1 MVSLTLDLT
10 ANNENVLH
18 VINAFVN
25 LTGLEF
31 YFTTMPSPTFASAPA
46 LIMPCV
52 RHFELWWHW
61 NTVPPALAIFL
72 GSCRFHTSCA
82 FDLEIVPM
90 SATQS
95 LALNPLFEHHV
106 ENPVMYLGE
115 IDKGSNI
122 LHRTRWV
129 RLSLCPPLQVFHT
142 PNNHLPRFIMM
153 YAKVHMPLDD
163 NPLFRLLDFLL
174 ERRRPGHA
182 DQDHQQNELGSSGQ
196 DTEKGRGRGR
206 SRRGGRNRGRGRSR
220 GGVTILDTGH
230 DADNRA
236 GDSSETPTSQDISR
250 SKLVPLDPVY
260 LLVGGQY
267 DSILWK
273 KDFDMGEEY
282 GAFMDLFHT
291 YERRL
296 LQVGIVLCGD
306 QGRLVRDAKGQVT
319 GTEFVDTKL
328 L

>member
-1 MVSLTLDLT
+1 
-10 ANNENVLH
+10 
-18 VINAFVN
+18 
-25 LTGLEF
+25 
-31 YFTTMPSPTFASAPA
+31 
-46 LIMPCV
+46 
-52 RHFELWWHW
+52 
-61 NTVPPALAIFL
+61 
-72 GSCRFHTSCA
+72 
-82 FDLEIVPM
+82 
-90 SATQS
+90 
-95 LALNPLFEHHV
+95 
-106 ENPVMYLGE
+106 
-115 IDKGSNI
+115 
-122 LHRTRWV
+122 
-129 RLSLCPPLQVFHT
+129 
-142 PNNHLPRFIMM
+142 
-153 YAKVHMPLDD
+153 MPLDD
-163 NPLFRLLDFLL
+163 NPLFRLLDFLP

-206 SRRGGRNRGRGRSR
+206 SRRGGRNRGRVRSR

-236 GDSSETPTSQDISR
+236 GDSSETPTFQDISR

-260 LLVGGQY
+260 LLVGGQD

-273 KDFDMGEEY
+273 KDFDMGEKY
-282 GAFMDLFHT
+282 GTFMDRFRT